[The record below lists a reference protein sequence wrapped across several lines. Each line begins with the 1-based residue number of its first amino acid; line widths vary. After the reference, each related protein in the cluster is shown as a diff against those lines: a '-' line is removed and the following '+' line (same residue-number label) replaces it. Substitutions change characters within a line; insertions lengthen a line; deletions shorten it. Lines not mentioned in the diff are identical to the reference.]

1 MSDTQH
7 SAYLIVDQSSINE
20 KLLLLLLLYIVR
32 KKYSKLRSKM
42 QVDCM
47 LGRLEQC
54 PSDTFKNY
62 SSCLDLC
69 DYLSLIRTLP
79 PKLYTKFCKCL
90 AIKDA
95 IDFCVVEQ
103 RDPKVTVLL
112 LSGKLINFVSNL
124 VI

>member
-1 MSDTQH
+1 MVNTQH
-7 SAYLIVDQSSINE
+7 GTYLIVAQSSINE
-20 KLLLLLLLYIVR
+20 KLLLLLYIVR

-47 LGRLEQC
+47 SGRREQC
-54 PSDTFKNY
+54 PSYAFKNY
-62 SSCLDLC
+62 FSCLDLC
-69 DYLSLIRTLP
+69 YCLSLIKTLP
-79 PKLYTKFCKCL
+79 LKLDIKFCKCL
-90 AIKDA
+90 VVKDE

-103 RDPKVTVLL
+103 RNLKVTVLL